1 METMEVTV
9 RIAPEGTSL
18 RFNDNDVMVVY
29 PDKIIWVCRDG
40 EEYEINKVVKE
51 KYLP

>member
-1 METMEVTV
+1 MEITI
-9 RIAPEGTSL
+9 RIAPEGTFL
-18 RFNDNDVMVVY
+18 KFGDTTAMVVY